1 MEEFCKL
8 KLFLLFFL
16 IFVSKV
22 YAQEVLNLPRWYL
35 KQYDEEIKGIWK
47 EYQPIALIAVLLSFT
62 VASLLYSFG
71 FILQND
77 RLKNYAM
84 AEFLE
89 AVASLLMVILFVV
102 LLQILASTFFPV
114 VTQGTTPEQKQIV
127 EIGPFAYLDAKL
139 NLIQQVS
146 NKTYTA
152 TINLLYILDF
162 MSSVKIAVPELG
174 KTTSVPKLLYNAN
187 FILGKFGF
195 FYTSILAPIM
205 NTLIAALTEIGEY
218 IYSGLKA
225 LSFQRALLKFFAE
238 SSITVF
244 LPLGVVLRIFPPTR
258 GAGGM
263 LIAMAFSFFFI
274 FPFVYLVFYLP
285 SGSNSFA
292 SVLLSNLQKINS
304 KLDEIN
310 SDKILA
316 FIKVSMNSGAL
327 AIFTTFVYSI
337 KLILDLLSSSTL
349 LNLFISFYP
358 TYLFA
363 TSIIPVIAGALAL
376 TFMTTLSDLFGE
388 NAVKY
393 GQRLIGRII

>member
-114 VTQGTTPEQKQIV
+114 VTQGATPEQKQIV

-162 MSSVKIAVPELG
+162 MSSVKISTPTLEKNSVPEL
-174 KTTSVPKLLYNAN
+174 LFNAN
-187 FILGKFGF
+187 SILGKFGF
-195 FYTSILAPIM
+195 IYTSRLAPIM
-205 NTLIAALTEIGEY
+205 NTFIAALTEIGEY

-292 SVLLSNLQKINS
+292 SILLSNLQKINS